1 MRLGI
6 YQLDWIFVVVF
17 VLYFGLVGFS
27 LGWLFFFFPCILLCG
42 SFMSLKL
49 KILKVVLL
57 HFKSPKVI
65 MSFVFFLE
73 LLYF

>member
-1 MRLGI
+1 MKLGI
-6 YQLDWIFVVVF
+6 YQLDWIFVVVV

-27 LGWLFFFFPCILLCG
+27 LGWLFFFSSCILLCG

-57 HFKSPKVI
+57 HFKSPKDI
-65 MSFVFFLE
+65 MSSGS
-73 LLYF
+73 

>member
-1 MRLGI
+1 MKLGI

-27 LGWLFFFFPCILLCG
+27 LGWLFFFSCILLCG

-65 MSFVFFLE
+65 MSSGS
-73 LLYF
+73 